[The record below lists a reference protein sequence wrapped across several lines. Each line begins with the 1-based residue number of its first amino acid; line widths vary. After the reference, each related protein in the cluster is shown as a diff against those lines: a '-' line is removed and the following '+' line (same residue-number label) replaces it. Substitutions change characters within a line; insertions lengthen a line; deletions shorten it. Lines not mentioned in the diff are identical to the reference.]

1 MQETDQILKQ
11 GELSFSM
18 GPLQE
23 VSFIP
28 RPKRAPRIRKVI
40 QAKAKGETLG
50 EDPPQTPIVP
60 RIMTV
65 SQVTKRVARLLE
77 EGIGTVWVEGEISNY
92 RKQSSGHHY
101 FTLKDSDSQIA
112 CVLFGRDAAMMPSLS
127 LGDGIAVQ
135 VYGEVTVYQP
145 RGQYQLLVRLV
156 QLKGEGLLQA
166 RFQALKQ
173 QLAQEGLFDLSRKRL
188 LPKFPKRIGVVTSP
202 TGAALADFLKVL
214 HRRHPGLQVV
224 IYPVRVQG
232 QGAAK
237 EIVRAIEELNSP
249 AFGPVDLIVLTRG
262 GGSLED
268 LWEFNEEVMVRA
280 ITASS
285 LPVVSAVGHEIDF
298 TLSDFAAD
306 VRAPTPSAAAEL
318 IAADSIALIEQA
330 RSLLRH
336 ITREM
341 TGSWDQLS
349 SQTRRF
355 ENTLLFRA
363 PERFLSE
370 VQQRIDD
377 FEERLED
384 NIQRRC
390 EEATFQIER
399 ATACLRVHHP
409 RHLILQAQQRYITN
423 KKQLEH
429 ILHHR
434 LELLRGRTENL
445 RSSLAALSPR
455 ATLAR
460 GFTITR
466 DLSGTVV
473 SSSKKWSRG
482 ATLQTE
488 FEDGR
493 VSSRIL

>member
-1 MQETDQILKQ
+1 MQETNQILKQ

-28 RPKRAPRIRKVI
+28 REKRAPRTKKII
-40 QAKAKGETLG
+40 LAKGEPVGETL
-50 EDPPQTPIVP
+50 PQTPLVP

-112 CVLFGRDAAMMPSLS
+112 CVLFGRAAAMMPPLS
-127 LGDGIAVQ
+127 LADGIAVQ
-135 VYGEVTVYQP
+135 VHGEVTVYQP

-166 RFQALKQ
+166 RLEALKQ
-173 QLAQEGLFDLSRKRL
+173 QLVREGLFDPSRKRS

-232 QGAAK
+232 KGAAG
-237 EIVRAIEELNSP
+237 EIARAIEELNSL
-249 AFGPVDLIVLTRG
+249 ALGPLDLIVLTRG

-268 LWEFNEEVMVRA
+268 LWEFNEEVIVRA
-280 ITASS
+280 IVASS
-285 LPVVSAVGHEIDF
+285 LPIVSAVGHEIDF

-306 VRAPTPSAAAEL
+306 LRAPTPSAAAEL
-318 IAADSIALIEQA
+318 IAADSIALLEQA
-330 RSLLRH
+330 RSLLRR
-336 ITREM
+336 IVRET
-341 TGSWDQLS
+341 TGSWEQRS
-349 SQTRRF
+349 SETRRL
-355 ENTLLFRA
+355 ENTILFRA

-370 VQQRIDD
+370 VQQRIDHL
-377 FEERLED
+377 EQRLE
-384 NIQRRC
+384 NPIQRRC
-390 EEATFQIER
+390 EEARFQIER
-399 ATACLRVHHP
+399 ASACLRSHHP
-409 RHLILQAQQRYITN
+409 RHVILQAQQRYTTN
-423 KKQLEH
+423 KKQLEYD
-429 ILHHR
+429 LHHR
-434 LELLRGRTENL
+434 LELIRGRIENL

-473 SSSKKWSRG
+473 SSSKNWSPG

-488 FEDGR
+488 FEDGSI
-493 VSSRIL
+493 SSRIV